1 MSARRA
7 LGAWFALALIAAA
20 LAPAAAQADFGI
32 KSFSVSILEQD
43 GTTVDTQAASH
54 PYKLSVSLEMNLD
67 EDKRPEGTLRD
78 VIVELPP
85 GLVGNPLATPRCT
98 GAEFE
103 GSVPQCPSNSQV
115 GIAKAALV
123 GAEESNGDSPIWNLV
138 PPLGVP
144 AAFGFSA
151 IGSISLQKASLR
163 TGSDYGANVSDDTL
177 PTNFEIQSVSEE
189 VWGVPADGS
198 HDAERDC
205 PDPLGGLCKVE
216 MTPVPFLTLPTSCT
230 GPLKFRILVD
240 SLEEHGVFEEA
251 IAVLK
256 DEHGQ
261 PVGLTGCS
269 AVPFKPTIE
278 VRPETSTADSP
289 TGLHFNLHLPQSK
302 APDQLATAHLKD
314 AVVALPPG
322 LAVNPSSADGLAAC
336 SAAQIDLHGPGPA
349 QCPEASKLGAVEV
362 HTPLLDHPVVGAVYL
377 AKQGENPFN
386 SLIAVY
392 LAVNDPQTGVI
403 VKLAGKVEPNPLT
416 GQLVTSFKENPQ
428 LPFEDV
434 ELDLRGGPRAAL
446 TTPPTCGT
454 YTTTSDLTPW
464 TSPEGLDAFP
474 SSPFAISAGAGGGAC
489 ASSEAQMPNQP
500 SFKAGTRGSSL
511 AGAYSPFGL
520 RLSRENGSQRFG
532 ALNVTLPPGV
542 SAKLAGVKE
551 CSEAQIAAAQ
561 ARGNPGQGALEQA
574 SPSCPAAS
582 EVGIVNVGSGSGNP
596 LHVQGRAYLAGP
608 YKGAPLSLAIIT
620 PAVTGPFDLGVVVVR
635 SALYVNETTAQVTV
649 KSDPLPAILQG
660 VPLDVRSIEVQ
671 VDRPNF
677 SLNPTNCE
685 EMAVSGQAVST
696 AGQAAAL
703 KTRFQVGGCRKLD
716 FSPKLSLLM
725 KGATGRSGHPALKA
739 VLTQPKDQAN
749 IARTAVILPPSTFID
764 QNHIANPCTRVQF
777 NEHNCP
783 PGSVLGKARAFTPLL
798 EEPLEGPLYFRAN
811 GGERDLPDIVA
822 DLHGKVHLVLVG
834 FVDAVHKQE
843 SESSRVRTV
852 FARVPDAPVSKA
864 VFVLRGGKQ
873 GLLVNSANICKVPN
887 IATVK
892 MNGHNGKVQSSNQR
906 IATSCTKKKR

>member
-7 LGAWFALALIAAA
+7 LGASLALALIATA
-20 LAPAAAQADFGI
+20 LAPAAAQADFGV

-54 PYKLSVSLEMNLD
+54 PYEMSVSFEMNLD
-67 EDKRPEGTLRD
+67 EEKKPEGTLRD

-85 GLVGNPLATPRCT
+85 GLIGNPLATHRCS

-103 GSVPQCPSNSQV
+103 GSIPHCPSNSQV
-115 GIAKAALV
+115 GIAKAELV
-123 GAEESNGDSPIWNLV
+123 GAEESTGHSPIYNLV

-144 AAFGFSA
+144 AAVGFSA
-151 IGSISLQKASLR
+151 IGAISLQEASLR
-163 TGSDYGANVSDDTL
+163 TGLDYGANVSDNTL
-177 PTNFEIQSVSEE
+177 PTNFKIQSVSEE
-189 VWGVPADGS
+189 VWGVPADDG

-205 PDPLGGLCKVE
+205 AEPIGGLCKVE
-216 MTPVPFLTLPTSCT
+216 TTPVPFLTLPTSCS

-240 SLEEHGVFEEA
+240 SLEEHGVFKEA
-251 IAVLK
+251 TAVLK

-261 PVGLTGCS
+261 PVGLSGCS

-278 VRPETSTADSP
+278 ARPETSTADSP

-302 APDQLATAHLKD
+302 VPEQLATAHLKD

-322 LAVNPSSADGLAAC
+322 LAVNPSAADGLAAC
-336 SAAQIDLHGPGPA
+336 GASQIDLHGPGPA
-349 QCPEASKLGAVEV
+349 QCPEASQLGTVEV
-362 HTPLLDHPVVGAVYL
+362 HTPLLDHPVSGAIYL

-386 SLIAVY
+386 SLIAAY
-392 LAVNDPQTGVI
+392 LAVNDPQTGVV

-416 GQLVTSFKENPQ
+416 GQLVTSFRENPQ

-446 TTPPTCGT
+446 TTPSTCGT

-474 SSPFAISAGAGGGAC
+474 SSPFSINAGPGGGPC
-489 ASSEAQMPNQP
+489 ASSEAQMPNEP
-500 SFKAGTRGSSL
+500 GFKAGTSGSHL

-561 ARGNPGQGALEQA
+561 ARSNPGEGALEQA

-582 EVGIVNVGSGSGNP
+582 EVGVVNAGAGSGSP
-596 LHVQGRAYLAGP
+596 LYVQGHAYLAGP

-620 PAVTGPFDLGVVVVR
+620 PALAGPFDLGVVVVR
-635 SALYVNETTAQVTV
+635 SALYVDETTAQATV
-649 KSDPLPAILQG
+649 KSDPLPTILQG
-660 VPLDVRSIEVQ
+660 VPLDVRSIAAKI
-671 VDRPNF
+671 DRPNF

-685 EMAVSGQAVST
+685 EMAVSGQALST
-696 AGQAAAL
+696 AAQAAAL
-703 KTRFQVGGCRKLD
+703 KNRFQVEGCRKLD
-716 FSPKLSLLM
+716 FSPKLSLSM
-725 KGATGRSGHPALKA
+725 KGATRRSGHPTLKA

-749 IARTAVILPPSTFID
+749 IARTAVILPPSAFID

-783 PGSVLGKARAFTPLL
+783 AGSVLGKVRAFTPLL
-798 EEPLEGPLYFRAN
+798 DKPLEGPIYFRAN

-822 DLHGKVHLVLVG
+822 DLNGKVHLVLVG
-834 FVDAVHKQE
+834 FVDAVHKQG

-852 FARVPDAPVSKA
+852 FAHVPDAPVSKA
-864 VFVLRGGKQ
+864 VFQLKGGKN

-887 IATVK
+887 SATVK
-892 MNGHNGKVQSSNQR
+892 MRGHNGKTQASDQR
-906 IATSCTKKKR
+906 IATSCAKKKR